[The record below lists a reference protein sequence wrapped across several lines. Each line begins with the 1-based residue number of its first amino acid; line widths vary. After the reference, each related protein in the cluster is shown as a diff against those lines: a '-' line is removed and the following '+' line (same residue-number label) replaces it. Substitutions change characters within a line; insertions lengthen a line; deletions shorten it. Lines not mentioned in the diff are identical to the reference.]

1 MHYLQD
7 FFNLGILGSLKSI
20 WGIAIIVIPLM
31 IFMEIAKDIK
41 LLDFI
46 AKLFKPVTRLFR
58 AHEKSA
64 FPLAVGIIFGISYGA
79 GVLIKSSEDGE
90 IDTGSLFIISIFL
103 AACHAIVEDTL
114 LFVAVGAQG
123 LIIVLVRV
131 VVAFIATTIISRFY
145 KSNELSYSGGKNEG
159 DFN

>member
-58 AHEKSA
+58 AQENSA

-79 GVLIKSSEDGE
+79 GVLIKSSEEGDV
-90 IDTGSLFIISIFL
+90 DKQSLFIISVFL

-123 LIIVLVRV
+123 LLIVLVRV
-131 VVAFIATTIISRFY
+131 LVAFVTTTIISRLV
-145 KSNELSYSGGKNEG
+145 SNHSIKRSNT
-159 DFN
+159 

>member
-1 MHYLQD
+1 MYYLQE

-46 AKLFKPVTRLFR
+46 SKLFKPVTRLFR
-58 AHEKSA
+58 THEKSA

-90 IDTGSLFIISIFL
+90 IDTNSLFIISVFL

-123 LIIVLVRV
+123 VIIVLVRV
-131 VVAFIATTIISRFY
+131 IIAFIATTIISRFV
-145 KSNELSYSGGKNEG
+145 KSNGFIPGGKNEG
-159 DFN
+159 NRN

>member
-1 MHYLQD
+1 MYYLQE

-20 WGIAIIVIPLM
+20 WGIAIIVMPLM

-58 AHEKSA
+58 THEKSA

-79 GVLIKSSEDGE
+79 GVLIKSAEDGE
-90 IDTGSLFIISIFL
+90 IDTNSLFIISVFL

-123 LIIVLVRV
+123 VIIVLVRV
-131 VVAFIATTIISRFY
+131 IIAFIATTIISRFV
-145 KSNELSYSGGKNEG
+145 KSNELI
-159 DFN
+159 

>member
-46 AKLFKPVTRLFR
+46 AKLFKPVTRLFGT
-58 AHEKSA
+58 HEKSA

-90 IDTGSLFIISIFL
+90 IDTGSLFIISVFL

-123 LIIVLVRV
+123 LIIVMVRV
-131 VVAFIATTIISRFY
+131 LVAFIATTIISRFY

-159 DFN
+159 DCN